1 MTQVKMHYERD
12 TWIIKNV
19 DITRNGEYIKADCR
33 ILTWSVEYIQ
43 KYLIVFG
50 RKYTILRERYPFYKC
65 SHYLQVYF

>member
-19 DITRNGEYIKADCR
+19 DITRNGEYIKADFR
-33 ILTWSVEYIQ
+33 TLTWLVEYIQ

-50 RKYTILRERYPFYKC
+50 RKYAILRERYPFYKC
-65 SHYLQVYF
+65 SHYL